1 MSGDMNVLHIAKW
14 ICLDN
19 SKAGVIVNYFIKSM
33 QITDLKQH
41 LPSQKK

>member
-1 MSGDMNVLHIAKW
+1 MNVLYTASG

-19 SKAGVIVNYFIKSM
+19 SKAGVIVDFFIESV

-41 LPSQKK
+41 LPSWKK